1 MFHEH
6 KVYKQKRRLSREEY
20 LINPAPYAKSGTA
33 LPHAR
38 LNPEKVRQIRIYTE
52 QGKTARW
59 LADLFGV
66 HYRTIQKIRHYETW
80 RNVI

>member
-1 MFHEH
+1 MFHEQNG
-6 KVYKQKRRLSREEY
+6 YRKRTVSREEY
-20 LINPAPYAKSGTA
+20 LMNPAQYAVSGTK
-33 LPHAR
+33 LPHAK
-38 LNPEKVRQIRIYTE
+38 LTPAKVREIRIYTE

-59 LADLFGV
+59 IADLFGV